1 MKTLQLLKS
10 NRSYRRFEPRTIEA
24 DELSTLI
31 EAARLCGSG
40 ANLQQLRFV
49 PICGEDCAR
58 VFPHLRW
65 AGYLPEWDGPV
76 EGERPTAY
84 MILLCPKTSEGKFI
98 TGVDV
103 GLAAQSMLLTATDM
117 GLGGCMFAS
126 IDREALLRE
135 LGLDAETWAIAL
147 VVALGEP
154 RERVEIVPV
163 IDGNIKYYR
172 DAAGTHYVPKRSA
185 QELTIHPKK
194 KG

>member
-103 GLAAQSMLLTATDM
+103 GLAAQSILLTATDM

-135 LGLDAETWAIAL
+135 LGLDAEKWAIAL

>member
-49 PICGEDCAR
+49 PVCGEDCAR

-135 LGLDAETWAIAL
+135 LGLDAEKWAIAL